1 VTVDFTTEPA
11 NATIRLTP
19 NAEVQL
25 LRIIQEALTN
35 VRKHAGATSAEVSLR
50 VDNGW
55 VEAMILD
62 NGVGFEPDELA
73 PRAAP
78 RFGLSTMHERA
89 ESIGGSLNIV
99 SNPGKGTQVI
109 ARVPLDALP
118 PRKETRH
125 ARAHR

>member
-1 VTVDFTTEPA
+1 MPA

-35 VRKHAGATSAEVSLR
+35 VRKHAGATSAEVRLL

-55 VEAMILD
+55 LEARITD
-62 NGVGFEPDELA
+62 NGAGFAPDSLA

-89 ESIGGSLNIV
+89 ESIGGSLEIV
-99 SNPGKGTQVI
+99 ANPGGGSQVV

-118 PRKETRH
+118 PRKEAPY